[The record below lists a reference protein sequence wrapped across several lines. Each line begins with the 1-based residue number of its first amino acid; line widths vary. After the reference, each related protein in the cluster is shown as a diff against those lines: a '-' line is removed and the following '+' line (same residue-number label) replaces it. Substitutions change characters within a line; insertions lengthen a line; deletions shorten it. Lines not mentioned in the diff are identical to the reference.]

1 MIFFT
6 RSRLQALGRNRL
18 KADIVGALQGLKCMM
33 KRNLLFRRSALV
45 DDADD
50 YENDDSGA
58 VEGEAKREG

>member
-1 MIFFT
+1 
-6 RSRLQALGRNRL
+6 
-18 KADIVGALQGLKCMM
+18 MM